1 MDLIIQRTKR
11 LFNKLN
17 ILPWYAGTSYIFCS
31 AGGNF
36 FFYGSLTEEL
46 NICHFLKLI
55 EKCAKGSSAKWSR
68 ISHIPNMY
76 FDESI
81 KHEAVWRSCTLLRWM
96 TSKFSLTSSSF
107 LRLYSPFPQ
116 NKSIFHN
123 FSKFLTLSL

>member
-1 MDLIIQRTKR
+1 MQVLAY
-11 LFNKLN
+11 L
-17 ILPWYAGTSYIFCS
+17 FCS

-46 NICHFLKLI
+46 NICHFPKLI

-81 KHEAVWRSCTLLRWM
+81 KHEAV
-96 TSKFSLTSSSF
+96 
-107 LRLYSPFPQ
+107 
-116 NKSIFHN
+116 
-123 FSKFLTLSL
+123 